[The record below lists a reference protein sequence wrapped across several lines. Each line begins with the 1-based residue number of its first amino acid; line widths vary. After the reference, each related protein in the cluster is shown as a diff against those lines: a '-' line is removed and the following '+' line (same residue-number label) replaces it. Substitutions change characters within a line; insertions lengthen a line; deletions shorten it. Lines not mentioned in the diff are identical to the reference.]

1 MRQVMMNADLFWS
14 RLPSLHKILSLLFAL
29 LICVVLFIG
38 GNDASKTLTLP
49 TLSSSEIDLSD
60 FEYKASKQYPAN
72 YAYSIS
78 KGDSLSSIFQ
88 LLRIPQSTMYEV
100 LETDLAILALDT
112 LKPGNTLRFWLDSKT
127 QKLAKLEIEF
137 NLAHK
142 VIYQQVGSNGFEYKE
157 IIIPGTWKQEVLA
170 GDVKG
175 SFYNSASRAG
185 LKASDIME
193 VSSLLKEKINF
204 NKGFRLGDTFQIIRS
219 KQTVEGQ
226 ETGETRVEAIR
237 LINRKSEITAYLYKD
252 SYYDKNGVGLER
264 AFSRYPLVKKLRI
277 TSSYNPRR
285 RHPVTRLIRPHNG
298 TDFAAPIGT
307 PVLSTGDGVVTEV
320 KKHTYAGLYI
330 KIKHGQKYKTRYLHL
345 KKAYVR
351 KGQRVSRGQKIALS
365 GNSGRSTGAHL
376 HYELHIN
383 NRAVNA
389 MSADIPIM
397 TEIEGRERKA
407 FKKTVAAH
415 KKAMGAG

>member
-1 MRQVMMNADLFWS
+1 MRQVMMNADLVWS
-14 RLPSLHKILSLLFAL
+14 RLPLFHKCLSVLLAL
-29 LICVVLFIG
+29 LVFLILFLG
-38 GNDASKTLTLP
+38 GNDSHKSLTLP
-49 TLSSSEIDLSD
+49 KLVSSDIDVND
-60 FEYKASKQYPAN
+60 FEYKADSKDPAD
-72 YAYSIS
+72 YAYRIS
-78 KGDSLSSIFQ
+78 KGDALSSIFQ
-88 LLRIPQSTMYEV
+88 LLRIPQSTMYAI
-100 LETDLAILALDT
+100 LETDLALLALDT
-112 LKPGNTLRFWLDSKT
+112 LKPGNTLRFWLNPQT
-127 QKLAKLEIEF
+127 QKLDKLEIEF
-137 NLAHK
+137 SLAHK
-142 VIYQQVGSNGFEYKE
+142 VVYQQVEAGGFEYQE
-157 IIIPGTWKQEVLA
+157 LIIPGSWKQEVLA

-185 LKASDIME
+185 LKAGEIME
-193 VSSLLKEKINF
+193 ISSLLKEKINF
-204 NKGFRLGDTFQIIRS
+204 NRGFRLGDTFQIIRS

-226 ETGETRVEAIR
+226 ETGKTRIEAIR
-237 LINRKSEITAYLYKD
+237 IVNRKHAVTAYLYKD
-252 SYYDKNGVGLER
+252 SYYDEKGIGLER
-264 AFSRYPLVKKLRI
+264 AFSRYPLAKKLRI
-277 TSSYNPRR
+277 TSGFNPRR

-298 TDFAAPIGT
+298 TDFAAGIGT

-320 KKHTYAGLYI
+320 RKHTYAGLYI

-397 TEIEGRERKA
+397 TEIESRHRTA
-407 FKKTVAAH
+407 FKKMVATH
-415 KKAMGAG
+415 KKTMG